1 MSLRDRFQ
9 NSLKKLVLS
18 LYEIPAPVPEALRFV
33 FVSDLHDAENGP
45 VLDRIRKARPDAILV
60 GGDFVHN
67 GKRFQRG
74 LDFLPA
80 AAALAPT
87 FVSVGNHEQKPG
99 PDFLAPVRESGCV
112 LLDNGSVPF
121 RGVRIGGLTTGWKK
135 DVKQHKFQRT
145 PDPDLA
151 FLEAFSR
158 FPEYKILLCHHPE
171 YYPRYIRSLPVDL
184 TLSGH
189 AHGGQWR
196 PFGVAVFAPGQG
208 LFPRYTSG
216 LFEDRLLVGRGIG
229 NPVWVPRLWNPPEII
244 VITLKPPK
252 DASKRAIPKRS

>member
-9 NSLKKLVLS
+9 NSLKKLAPTRFDL
-18 LYEIPAPVPEALRFV
+18 PAPVENELRFA

-45 VLDRIRKARPDAILV
+45 VLALIREASPDAVLV
-60 GGDFVHN
+60 GGDFVHD
-67 GKRFQRG
+67 GRRYQKG

-80 AAALAPT
+80 AAAIAPT
-87 FVSVGNHEQKPG
+87 FVSVGNHEMKPG
-99 PDFLAPVRESGCV
+99 PDFLSPARESGAV
-112 LLDNGSVPF
+112 LLDNESALF
-121 RGVRIGGLTTGWKK
+121 RGVRIGGLTTGFRKN
-135 DVKQHKFQRT
+135 VRQRKFQKT
-145 PDPDLA
+145 PEPDLA

-171 YYPRYIRSLPVDL
+171 YYPRHIRSLPVDL

-208 LFPRYTSG
+208 VFPRYTSG
-216 LFEDRLLVGRGIG
+216 LYEDRLIVGRGVG
-229 NPVWVPRLWNPPEII
+229 NPVWVPRLWNRPEVIL
-244 VITLKPPK
+244 ITLHPERRK
-252 DASKRAIPKRS
+252 